1 MVKHQD
7 ISHLLR
13 MAAVFLLGLIAF
25 LAFRSAFIPKSFGRY
40 GHYRGDAIAE
50 ITARPIAYAG
60 HQACEMCHPEV
71 AETKSKGAHAHVN
84 CETCH
89 GPLAKHADDPAALAP
104 QKPNVVRLCI
114 RCHNENIAK
123 PQGFPQVNAKEHSG
137 GQLCTTCHQP
147 HGPGFVQGTKE

>member
-1 MVKHQD
+1 MFAKALYELTFDRFFIAHRLAMVKHQD

-25 LAFRSAFIPKSFGRY
+25 FTFRSAFIPKSFGRY

-50 ITARPIAYAG
+50 ITPRPVADAG

-71 AETKSKGAHAHVN
+71 GETKSKGAHPHVN

-89 GPLAKHADDPAALAP
+89 GPLAK
-104 QKPNVVRLCI
+104 
-114 RCHNENIAK
+114 
-123 PQGFPQVNAKEHSG
+123 
-137 GQLCTTCHQP
+137 
-147 HGPGFVQGTKE
+147 